1 MSSDLPQTL
10 QPVLDQLKISSSDL
24 IGKGGE
30 GFVFKFGDGKVIKIY
45 SKSTQE
51 YLTKLKSLQE
61 RLSEANLPYQTPL
74 IESIGEVAGI
84 HYSVEKKLEG
94 QNLESLFSKLSAEQQ
109 SQVIQNYLTA
119 LKPLRDITVADLPF
133 GQILDQPNSL
143 YATSWKTFLLNK
155 LHQKI
160 TLSQDRISHDVNNFL
175 LKLLT
180 LENMI
185 GKMLDIEPIKSF
197 VHGDYYFT
205 NVLVNESLEI
215 SAVLDISEH
224 TCVGD
229 YRLDVANINFM
240 PLCTDITPMHIH
252 LARNIVIEEYGK
264 EIIPFL
270 DLYGFYYAFYFSNLY
285 TFDMTS
291 YQWCVGILNDDKRWE
306 KYLQLTQGLCALRPG
321 L

>member
-1 MSSDLPQTL
+1 ME
-10 QPVLDQLKISSSDL
+10 
-24 IGKGGE
+24 KGGE
-30 GFVFKFGDGKVIKIY
+30 GYVFKFGNGKVVKIY

-51 YLTKLKSLQE
+51 YVAKLKSLQE
-61 RLSEANLPYQTPL
+61 RLSEANLPYATPL
-74 IESIGEVAGI
+74 IENIGEVGGI
-84 HYSVEKKLEG
+84 QYSIEKKLEG

-109 SQVIQNYLTA
+109 SQVIHNYLTA
-119 LKPLRDITVADLPF
+119 LKPLRDISVADLPF
-133 GQILDQPNSL
+133 GQIIDQPNSL
-143 YATSWKTFLLNK
+143 HATSWKTFLLNK

-160 TLSQDRISHDVNNFL
+160 ALSQERISHDVNNFP

-185 GKMLDIEPIKSF
+185 QKMLQRDPQKTF

-240 PLCTDITPMHIH
+240 PLCTDITQAHID
-252 LARNIVIEEYGK
+252 LARNIVIEEYGN

-270 DLYGFYYAFYFSNLY
+270 DMYGFYYAFYFSNLY
-285 TFDMTS
+285 TFVMTS
-291 YQWCVGILNDDKRWE
+291 YQWCLGILNDDKRWA
-306 KYLQLTQGLCALRPG
+306 KYY
-321 L
+321 